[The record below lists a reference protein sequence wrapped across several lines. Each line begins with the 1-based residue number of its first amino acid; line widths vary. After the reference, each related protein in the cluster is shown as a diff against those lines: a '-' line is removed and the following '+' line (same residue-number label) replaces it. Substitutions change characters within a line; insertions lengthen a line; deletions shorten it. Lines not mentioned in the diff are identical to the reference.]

1 MQGKSWL
8 SRAIYLC
15 PEKVS
20 VFLASS
26 WVYQLNSKG
35 DYCDYYPIFAS
46 YPNETISKN

>member
-8 SRAIYLC
+8 YRAIYQC

-26 WVYQLNSKG
+26 WVYKLNPKG
-35 DYCDYYPIFAS
+35 DYCDYYPVYFC

>member
-1 MQGKSWL
+1 MQQRSWL
-8 SRAIYLC
+8 FRAIYQC

-26 WVYQLNSKG
+26 WLYQLNAKG
-35 DYCDYYPIFAS
+35 GLCDYYPMYAQ